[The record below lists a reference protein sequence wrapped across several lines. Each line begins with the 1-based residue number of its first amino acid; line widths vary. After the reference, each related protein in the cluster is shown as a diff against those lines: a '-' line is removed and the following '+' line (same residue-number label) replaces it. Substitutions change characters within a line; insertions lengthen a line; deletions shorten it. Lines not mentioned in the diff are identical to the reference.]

1 MNQELIQK
9 IDEAIVASRSQV
21 AQTTINLVNIKS
33 VKEEPLPGAPFGKGP
48 RAVLDAVLEMGKNN
62 GFTCTDYG
70 VGVVSLAMKAAE
82 PDIGIWLHGDVV
94 PEGDGWN
101 FSPYDA
107 TEYQGCIIGRGA
119 TDNKGQ
125 LAALYHLLCIF
136 KDLGVKLNY
145 NPALYIGSNEETGMA
160 DIIGIPGNDDAKG
173 FMNVCTPP
181 KLSLVPDGGFPVG
194 YGGKGGMTI
203 TLKSKKPLHGWQMQS
218 GLPDSPGRAEAVLPF
233 SYTGSLP
240 KCTVTATDEQTC
252 VTAETPPRHG
262 SNPDPNGNMITYLS
276 AALLDAAL
284 IPEEDRYIL
293 EFFKAVS
300 TDANG
305 KYLTVATDSDCMKP
319 LTVFTQRVE
328 MNDGFATILL
338 NIRYPVGITF
348 DEIVAR
354 VGAVA
359 DADGFAVL
367 ATHRGV
373 DPYLLD
379 RNAPAVS
386 LLRKAANDVIGTD
399 AEPFTVGGGT
409 YAHRLPNAYVFGASG
424 NLPPADFPEGRGGAH
439 GVDEAVS
446 LDRLQRAMRI
456 YARALLALNE
466 FSF

>member
-1 MNQELIQK
+1 MNNELIQK
-9 IDEAIVASRSQV
+9 IDKAINAMRSQV
-21 AQTTINLVNIKS
+21 AKTTIDLVNIKS
-33 VKEEPLPGAPFGKGP
+33 VKEDPLPGAPFGNGP
-48 RAVLDAVLEMGKNN
+48 RAVLDTVLKMGKDN
-62 GFTCTDYG
+62 GFSCTDYG
-70 VGVVSLAMKAAE
+70 VGVISLAMQPTE
-82 PDIGIWLHGDVV
+82 PDVGIWVHGDVV

-101 FSPYDA
+101 FPPYDA

-125 LAALYHLLCIF
+125 LAALFHLLCIF

-145 NPALYIGSNEETGMA
+145 NPALYIGSNEETGMG
-160 DIIGIPGNDDAKG
+160 DIIGVPGNDDAKG
-173 FMNVCTPP
+173 FMNVCKPP

-194 YGGKGGMTI
+194 YGGKGGMNI
-203 TLKSKKPLHGWQMQS
+203 TLKSKNPLHGWRIEA
-218 GLPDSPGRAEAVLPF
+218 GLPASPGRAEAVLPI
-233 SYTGSLP
+233 SYSEPLP
-240 KCTVTATDEQTC
+240 KCTVTTGEQTHIA
-252 VTAETPPRHG
+252 TETPPRHG
-262 SNPDPNGNMITYLS
+262 SNPDPNGNMITHLS

-284 IPEEDRYIL
+284 VPQEDRYVL

-305 KYLTVATDSDCMKP
+305 QYLTVATDSDCMKP

-328 MNDGFATILL
+328 MNDGFATVTL

-348 DEIVAR
+348 DEIVSR

-359 DADGFAVL
+359 EAAGFTVL
-367 ATHRGV
+367 STHRGV

-379 RNAPAVS
+379 RNTPVVS
-386 LLRKAANDVIGTD
+386 LLCEASNDVIGTN

-446 LDRLQRAMRI
+446 LDRLQCAMRI
-456 YARALLALNE
+456 YARALLALND